1 MLHYITL
8 KLTIVNKHHKE
19 ECYSLASKRRE
30 REGEREEGRKG
41 RREEGN
47 KVKNMS
53 DIFYG

>member
-1 MLHYITL
+1 MLHCITL